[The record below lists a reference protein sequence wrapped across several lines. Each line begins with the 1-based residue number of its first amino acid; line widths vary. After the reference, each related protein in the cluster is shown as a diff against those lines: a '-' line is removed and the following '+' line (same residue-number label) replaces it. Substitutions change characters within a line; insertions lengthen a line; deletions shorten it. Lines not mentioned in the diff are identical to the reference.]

1 MLFATFSLLT
11 RRCVDLSSSREDPP
25 RSGGGM
31 IGSPFAPLAREHCP
45 PTKGESSSQAKL
57 FDNDRHFWYTC
68 PSKSGLMTPPV
79 PRGSRELT
87 PVEAKGRANLNG
99 NQGGQSPRKQ
109 EPTFVR
115 TGNPVSVYGTGGCQ
129 LIPES
134 GTCLI
139 VTWLSNLQKALHPS
153 AETRCIIFQ
162 RKDGEPCKIHA

>member
-1 MLFATFSLLT
+1 
-11 RRCVDLSSSREDPP
+11 
-25 RSGGGM
+25 M

-57 FDNDRHFWYTC
+57 FDNDRHFWYAC
-68 PSKSGLMTPPV
+68 ASKSGLMTPPV

-87 PVEAKGRANLNG
+87 PVVGGQGEPMEAKGRANLNG

-129 LIPES
+129 AVVYVLVGRRS
-134 GTCLI
+134 
-139 VTWLSNLQKALHPS
+139 
-153 AETRCIIFQ
+153 R
-162 RKDGEPCKIHA
+162 

>member
-1 MLFATFSLLT
+1 MPDCT
-11 RRCVDLSSSREDPP
+11 LSFIRQQS

-31 IGSPFAPLAREHCP
+31 
-45 PTKGESSSQAKL
+45 KGESSSQAKL

-129 LIPES
+129 I
-134 GTCLI
+134 I
-139 VTWLSNLQKALHPS
+139 AQLQFCGNM
-153 AETRCIIFQ
+153 E
-162 RKDGEPCKIHA
+162 

>member
-1 MLFATFSLLT
+1 
-11 RRCVDLSSSREDPP
+11 
-25 RSGGGM
+25 M

-68 PSKSGLMTPPV
+68 ASKSGLMTPPV

-129 LIPES
+129 KEHDWSPVAKRLMWIDMYQI
-134 GTCLI
+134 CLI
-139 VTWLSNLQKALHPS
+139 LRSICSGFPLCGKRFALKQTQAPLSMIYLQWD
-153 AETRCIIFQ
+153 
-162 RKDGEPCKIHA
+162 DGYESHRQEYSLFS